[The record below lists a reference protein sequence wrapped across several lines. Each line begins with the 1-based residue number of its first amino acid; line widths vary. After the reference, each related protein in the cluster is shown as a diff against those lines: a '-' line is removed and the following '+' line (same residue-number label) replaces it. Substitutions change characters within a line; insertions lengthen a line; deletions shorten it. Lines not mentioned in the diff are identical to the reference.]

1 MTRWKFYKDNRGR
14 KSKVMMNDLLK
25 ASFDLV
31 KRKRFY
37 KKNFTVKR
45 GKMKSLFREV
55 SFEDYMERMLTEL
68 EKGL

>member
-1 MTRWKFYKDNRGR
+1 MYRWKFYKDNRGR

-31 KRKRFY
+31 KRKMFY

-55 SFEDYMERMLTEL
+55 SFEDYIERMLTEL